1 MMAICGSTNAV
12 LHLAA
17 IANEA
22 DLDMNVVG
30 SDQWRDIIERYVAN
44 ITELPI
50 TGRTL
55 MVYVSFDQ
63 SLFVHTHH
71 ITVVE

>member
-1 MMAICGSTNAV
+1 M
-12 LHLAA
+12 
-17 IANEA
+17 
-22 DLDMNVVG
+22 
-30 SDQWRDIIERYVAN
+30 RDIIERYVAN

-71 ITVVE
+71 ITVAE